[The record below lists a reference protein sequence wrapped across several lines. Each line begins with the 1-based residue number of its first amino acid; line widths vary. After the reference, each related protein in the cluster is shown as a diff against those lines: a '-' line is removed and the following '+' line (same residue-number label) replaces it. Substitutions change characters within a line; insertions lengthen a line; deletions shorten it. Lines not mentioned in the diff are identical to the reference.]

1 MLLKGTCSQEV
12 LKHHPP
18 DTIIDAQSGTGLD
31 AFMSFSNKKGKMR
44 RGGRRGG
51 EKARK
56 GKIGSVKLVRGK
68 SIYNVIKNDI
78 YFIN

>member
-44 RGGRRGG
+44 RGGGGG
-51 EKARK
+51 EKRQEK
-56 GKIGSVKLVRGK
+56 EKLGQ
-68 SIYNVIKNDI
+68 SN
-78 YFIN
+78 